1 MVFVIS
7 LMLIENLE
15 DKIRSYTPI
24 RMHNMTTWAQI
35 PGRMEYDYKKKVTL
49 YGIDSIDLKT
59 DLDTVHMSSYGP
71 YEFKVNR
78 EFLNPIFDDHHGVIN
93 YTMSH
98 IYTLTSPD
106 IFNYTS
112 QNITHINFDGLSIW
126 Y

>member
-1 MVFVIS
+1 
-7 LMLIENLE
+7 
-15 DKIRSYTPI
+15 
-24 RMHNMTTWAQI
+24 
-35 PGRMEYDYKKKVTL
+35 
-49 YGIDSIDLKT
+49 
-59 DLDTVHMSSYGP
+59 MSSYGP

-78 EFLNPIFDDHHGVIN
+78 EFLNPIFDDHHSVIN

-106 IFNYTS
+106 IFNYTN